1 MVMIYRRCSSF
12 QFHDAFASNKQRKD
26 TFSYEGLNA
35 LYNYFDDRSEDTG
48 KDMELD
54 VVTTC
59 CEYTEYE
66 NIAEYLDDYP
76 SDSQI
81 TNLEELS
88 EHTIV
93 IPIGDTGRF
102 IMKNW

>member
-1 MVMIYRRCSSF
+1 MVMIYRKCSSF

-35 LYNYFDDRSEDTG
+35 LFNYFDDLTEDTG
-48 KDMELD
+48 VDMELD
-54 VVTTC
+54 VVAIC
-59 CEYTEYE
+59 CEYAEYE
-66 NIAEYLDDYP
+66 NIAEYLCDYP
-76 SDSQI
+76 SDSQA

-93 IPIGDTGRF
+93 LPIGDAGRF
-102 IMKNW
+102 IIQNW